1 MKTRY
6 QVMAAA
12 LTVLTAA
19 CSSDDQ
25 PNNSSRP
32 ETNNQVKVEMGT
44 RAPLAMTTKSAI
56 DMAEYNNWVGQ
67 QVAVWGLASDAAWT
81 TTGACLFETRTKQYA
96 VATVGEQAETVYPLV
111 FDDTYYYPVDGKKP
125 FDFLA
130 YAPITG
136 AAVLADDNL
145 TVDFTLT
152 GAEDVIAATAL
163 GTDLNGVKG
172 YSGAYF
178 REAGAT
184 QPALTFKHY
193 LSRLKFEVFAG
204 NDETTQEA
212 NAVSVTNIQV
222 NGVQTAATLTMTT
235 SATNLAG
242 TGAADGIF
250 TLLDRDGVTLTPAVA
265 TIVKNEQNTQG
276 TRIGE
281 SLLMLPGQDTIN
293 MTVSLE
299 CNTAEGNVQRNDLPA
314 SFTIPGGMVQGT
326 QYRVKL
332 VVYGMT
338 RVDAT
343 ASIEPWTDG
352 DEVDVPAFN

>member
-12 LTVLTAA
+12 LTILTAA

-32 ETNNQVKVEMGT
+32 ETHNQVKVEMGT
-44 RAPLAMTTKSAI
+44 RAPLSMTTKSAI
-56 DMAEYNNWVGQ
+56 DMAEYDNWVGQ

-81 TTGACLFETRTKQYA
+81 TTGACLFETRTKKYA
-96 VATVGEQAETVYPLV
+96 VATVGELVDTTYPLV
-111 FDDTYYYPVDGKKP
+111 FDENYYYPVDGKKP

-130 YAPITG
+130 YAPATG
-136 AAVLADDNL
+136 EAVLADDVL
-145 TVDFTLT
+145 TVNFNLT
-152 GAEDVIAATAL
+152 GAEDVIAATAI
-163 GTDLNGVKG
+163 GTELNGVQG

-204 NDETTQEA
+204 NNETAQEA
-212 NAVSVTNIQV
+212 NAVKVTNIQV

-242 TGAADGIF
+242 TGASEGSL
-250 TLLDRDGVTLTPAVA
+250 TLLDRDSETLTPIAA
-265 TIVKNEQNTQG
+265 TIVKNELNTQG

-281 SLLMLPGQDTIN
+281 SLLMLPGQETIN

-299 CNTAEGNVQRNDLPA
+299 CNTAEGTVLRNDLPA
-314 SFTIPGGMVQGT
+314 SFTISGGMLQGT

-332 VVYGMT
+332 VVYGLT

-352 DEVDVPAFN
+352 EDVDVPAFN